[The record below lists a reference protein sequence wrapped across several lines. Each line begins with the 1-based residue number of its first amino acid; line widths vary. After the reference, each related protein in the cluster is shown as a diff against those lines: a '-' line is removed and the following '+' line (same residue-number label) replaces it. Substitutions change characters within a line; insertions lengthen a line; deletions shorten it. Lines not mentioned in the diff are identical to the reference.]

1 MPNAQQ
7 LTQAISAAQA
17 GISGGQFRSVKDRE
31 FAQLVLAG
39 QLTQLKDIS
48 GDQLTEAERA
58 LRTAED
64 QLRML
69 ERTYDTARA
78 QLDAVRGVDASILTL
93 AQALAAF
100 QGALQTA
107 GNVRGAAGAGM
118 LSQKAIA
125 DWALPRLGVSEAA
138 NRALYNDALAAR
150 DRGVT
155 LDKIDAAA
163 GFAPGTS
170 AAWAIA
176 NGLTPFA
183 VGTNYVPMDMPAF
196 LHEGEAVVPKAYN
209 PAAGGVAGGAGAADV
224 LDRLDRRFEQM
235 DKRLA
240 AIERS
245 TLRTADAANGRP
257 EQPMPVEVIA

>member
-1 MPNAQQ
+1 M
-7 LTQAISAAQA
+7 
-17 GISGGQFRSVKDRE
+17 RDRE

-39 QLTQLKDIS
+39 QLSELQQIS

-58 LRTAED
+58 LQTAED

-78 QLDAVRGVDASILTL
+78 QLDAVRGVDASIMTL

-100 QGALQTA
+100 QGGIA
-107 GNVRGAAGAGM
+107 GAANVRRAGGADVISGTD
-118 LSQKAIA
+118 IA
-125 DWALPRLGVSEAA
+125 AWVAPRLGVSESA
-138 NRALYNDALAAR
+138 NRALYDDALANR

-163 GFAPGTS
+163 GLAPGTS

-176 NGLTPFA
+176 NGLTPFE
-183 VGTNYVPMDMPAF
+183 VGTNYVPMDMPAW
-196 LHEGEAVVPKAYN
+196 LHEGEAVVPKRYN
-209 PAAGGVAGGAGAADV
+209 PAAGGAGEEAAD
-224 LDRLDRRFEQM
+224 LMNRLDKRFEQM